1 MTHPTAPNS
10 GQPPKGCFITG
21 TDTDV
26 GKTVVTGVVGLA
38 LIDFGLRVGVMKP
51 IETGTAFDNPQ
62 HTSDGERLRDLLI
75 PHESLDFISPY
86 RFEPSLAPLAA
97 AQWAGTSIDLARI
110 TAAFQIM
117 TKRYAYLLV
126 EGVGG
131 VMAPLSAKQD
141 VRAMMAQLKLPC
153 LVVGRTTL
161 GSVNHTLLTLA
172 ALKEYQ
178 PQQWYVMN
186 PLPIQKNWAVQGPRL
201 LSPSSCSTRDLADQS
216 IFYPQT
222 HLLRSGLFT
231 KARTTTEPQPRR
243 SWFLIEKSHRV
254 SSGPYPCDF

>member
-1 MTHPTAPNS
+1 MTHPTVPNS

-21 TDTDV
+21 TDTGV
-26 GKTVVTGVVGLA
+26 GKTVVTGVIGLA
-38 LIDFGLRVGVMKP
+38 LQGLGLQVGVMKP
-51 IETGTAFDNPQ
+51 IETGVELDNKN

-110 TAAFQIM
+110 TAAFQVM
-117 TKRYAYLLV
+117 AMRYAYLLV

-153 LVVGRTTL
+153 LVVGRATL

-178 PQQWYVMN
+178 LKVLAVVVNETRKSSASEKGRGQTDSTMQLLHELSGVPVIGPVRHEEELKN
-186 PLPIQKNWAVQGPRL
+186 NWARGLTTLV
-201 LSPSSCSTRDLADQS
+201 SDPSVKELVMM
-216 IFYPQT
+216 
-222 HLLRSGLFT
+222 LR
-231 KARTTTEPQPRR
+231 KDAQ
-243 SWFLIEKSHRV
+243 
-254 SSGPYPCDF
+254 

>member
-1 MTHPTAPNS
+1 MTHPTSPNS
-10 GQPPKGCFITG
+10 EQPSKGCFITG
-21 TDTDV
+21 TDTGV

-38 LIDFGLRVGVMKP
+38 LKDVGLRVGVMKP
-51 IETGTAFDNPQ
+51 IETGVELDNKN

-75 PHESLDFISPY
+75 PHESLDSISPY

-97 AQWAGTSIDLARI
+97 AHWAGTSIELARI

-117 TKRYAYLLV
+117 AKRYAYLLV

-153 LVVGRTTL
+153 LVVGRATL

-172 ALKEYQ
+172 ALKEYRLKVLAVVVNETRKSSASEKERGQ
-178 PQQWYVMN
+178 TDST
-186 PLPIQKNWAVQGPRL
+186 IQLLRQLSGVPVIGPVRYKEELKNNWARGLTTLV
-201 LSPSSCSTRDLADQS
+201 SDPSVKELVMV
-216 IFYPQT
+216 
-222 HLLRSGLFT
+222 LR
-231 KARTTTEPQPRR
+231 KDAQ
-243 SWFLIEKSHRV
+243 
-254 SSGPYPCDF
+254 

>member
-178 PQQWYVMN
+178 LKVLAVVVNETRKSSASEKGRGQIDSTMQLLRQLSGVPVIG
-186 PLPIQKNWAVQGPRL
+186 PLRYEEELKNNWARGLTTLV
-201 LSPSSCSTRDLADQS
+201 SDPSVKELVMM
-216 IFYPQT
+216 
-222 HLLRSGLFT
+222 LR
-231 KARTTTEPQPRR
+231 KDAQ
-243 SWFLIEKSHRV
+243 
-254 SSGPYPCDF
+254 

>member
-1 MTHPTAPNS
+1 M
-10 GQPPKGCFITG
+10 
-21 TDTDV
+21 
-26 GKTVVTGVVGLA
+26 VTGVVGLA
-38 LIDFGLRVGVMKP
+38 LKDFGLRVGVMKP

-110 TAAFQIM
+110 TAAFQVM
-117 TKRYAYLLV
+117 ATRYAYLLV

-131 VMAPLSAKQD
+131 VMTPLSAKQD

-153 LVVGRTTL
+153 LVVGRATL

-178 PQQWYVMN
+178 LKVLAVVVNETRKSSASEKGRGQIDSTMQLLHELSGVPVIGPVRYEEELHN
-186 PLPIQKNWAVQGPRL
+186 NWARGLTTLV
-201 LSPSSCSTRDLADQS
+201 SDPSVKELVMM
-216 IFYPQT
+216 
-222 HLLRSGLFT
+222 LR
-231 KARTTTEPQPRR
+231 KDAQ
-243 SWFLIEKSHRV
+243 
-254 SSGPYPCDF
+254 

>member
-21 TDTDV
+21 TDTGV

-38 LIDFGLRVGVMKP
+38 LIDYGLRVGVMKP
-51 IETGTAFDNPQ
+51 IETGTAFDNPP

-131 VMAPLSAKQD
+131 VMVPLSAKQD

-153 LVVGRTTL
+153 LVVGRATL

-172 ALKEYQ
+172 ALKEYRLKVLAVVVNETQ
-178 PQQWYVMN
+178 KSRASEKERGQTDST
-186 PLPIQKNWAVQGPRL
+186 IQLLRQLSGVPVIGPVRYKEELKNNWARGLTTLV
-201 LSPSSCSTRDLADQS
+201 SDPSVKELVMM
-216 IFYPQT
+216 
-222 HLLRSGLFT
+222 LR
-231 KARTTTEPQPRR
+231 KDAQ
-243 SWFLIEKSHRV
+243 
-254 SSGPYPCDF
+254 

>member
-21 TDTDV
+21 TDTGV

-153 LVVGRTTL
+153 LVVGRATL

-172 ALKEYQ
+172 ALKEYRLKVLAVVVNETRKSSASEKGRGQ
-178 PQQWYVMN
+178 IDSTMQLLRQLSGVPVIG
-186 PLPIQKNWAVQGPRL
+186 PLRYEEELKNNWARGLTTLV
-201 LSPSSCSTRDLADQS
+201 SDPSVKELVMM
-216 IFYPQT
+216 
-222 HLLRSGLFT
+222 LR
-231 KARTTTEPQPRR
+231 KEAQ
-243 SWFLIEKSHRV
+243 
-254 SSGPYPCDF
+254 